1 MPYYAQ
7 LNSAGQC
14 SAVTETSGA
23 VDSPNMIV
31 LDALDTTLLG
41 RTYDYALQQWSA
53 LTEAPESRHITGLAF
68 RNRFTRAEKIAI
80 ELAALDDPSA
90 PMAQRQASA
99 ALRADLKDQES
110 ATYIDLERADTR
122 AGVQALEAAGLL
134 AAGRALEILDAP
146 VQAHERA
153 KG

>member
-1 MPYYAQ
+1 MQQTAFQ
-7 LNSAGQC
+7 MGGATVILAGTP
-14 SAVTETSGA
+14 AE
-23 VDSPNMIV
+23 P
-31 LDALDTTLLG
+31 
-41 RTYDYALQQWSA
+41 
-53 LTEAPESRHITGLAF
+53 APDPRHLTGLAF

-110 ATYIDLERADTR
+110 ATYIDLDRDDTR
-122 AGVQALEAAGLL
+122 AGVQALETAGLL